1 MGSKPLKPLEAKRM
15 QSMAEIAS
23 VLQAASSAGISE
35 HECCRPRDVGITTLL
50 GLYTINK
57 FCCN

>member
-1 MGSKPLKPLEAKRM
+1 M